1 MSHISVTQFQH
12 FPSTL
17 TFKEKHPQ
25 RIGHTDFQ
33 HMTDKVCVCVIAWV
47 WLTLSS
53 ISLRSSCISFLHCR
67 GGQIPPRGRRK
78 RAPPASSISRHGD
91 QPRQQEARPH
101 SHGGQRQW
109 SGGRQGQDHAGDHTD
124 VPAAARKAEFHPSET
139 AAAGAGETVRLDQS
153 FLPESQR
160 LCSKP

>member
-1 MSHISVTQFQH
+1 MSHISVTLPLYSDLQRETPTELVTQTF
-12 FPSTL
+12 STW
-17 TFKEKHPQ
+17 Q
-25 RIGHTDFQ
+25 IR
-33 HMTDKVCVCVIAWV
+33 CVCVITWV

-67 GGQIPPRGRRK
+67 GGQIPPRGRSK

-91 QPRQQEARPH
+91 QPRRQEARPH
-101 SHGGQRQW
+101 SHGGQRQR

-139 AAAGAGETVRLDQS
+139 AAAGNGETVRLDQS